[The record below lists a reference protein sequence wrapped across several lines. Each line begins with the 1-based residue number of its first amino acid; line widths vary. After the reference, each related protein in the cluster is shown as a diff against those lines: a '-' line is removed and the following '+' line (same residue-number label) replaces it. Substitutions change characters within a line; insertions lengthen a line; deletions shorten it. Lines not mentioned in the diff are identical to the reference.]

1 MKRGLLTVV
10 SGFSGAG
17 KGTITKKLLQ
27 DYENYA
33 LSISATTRAPRE
45 GECHGKEYFFI
56 TKERFEEM
64 IAGEELVEYASYCGN
79 YYGTP
84 APYVREQLEQGL
96 DVILEIEMQGAL
108 KVKKKFP
115 QALLIFVVTPDIEI
129 LEQRLTGR
137 GTESQ
142 EQIARRLQTAAK
154 EADFIHEYDYILV
167 NDTLEESVTALHGI
181 IQAQHFAAGQNRE
194 LIQTLQSELLK
205 YKEN

>member
-33 LSISATTRAPRE
+33 LSISATTRSPRE
-45 GECHGKEYFFI
+45 GERHGKEYFFT

-108 KVKKKFP
+108 KIKKKFP
-115 QALLIFVVTPDIEI
+115 QALLIFVVWNSVLRGGVQRVRSRLPAGCKPQPKRRI
-129 LEQRLTGR
+129 LSMNTI
-137 GTESQ
+137 TFWSM
-142 EQIARRLQTAAK
+142 
-154 EADFIHEYDYILV
+154 ILWRK
-167 NDTLEESVTALHGI
+167 A
-181 IQAQHFAAGQNRE
+181 
-194 LIQTLQSELLK
+194 
-205 YKEN
+205 